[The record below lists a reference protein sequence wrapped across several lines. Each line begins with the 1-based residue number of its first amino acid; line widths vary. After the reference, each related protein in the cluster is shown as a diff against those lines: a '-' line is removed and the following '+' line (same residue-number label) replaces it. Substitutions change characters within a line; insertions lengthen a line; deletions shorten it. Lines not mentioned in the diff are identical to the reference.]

1 MPLACYRIPQTL
13 NRLIPVTGDLRPV
26 TSKGKTAIPGRQTKV
41 KHRHIRTTPSDKRT
55 ASDPGDVQG
64 VKNIKKAMLN
74 LNQNMSGLEQ
84 RAAIP
89 FEEFLGVLAANP
101 PLVIR
106 NVFQVFHDMMKA
118 YVGEGHDEYSDDP
131 ESIHYVHYD
140 CGKLFVEGTDHPF
153 FADRLFA
160 NRLISLVEAWKRGAQ
175 QNKIYL
181 FKGPPGCG
189 KSTFLNNLLKKFE
202 EYANSEAGL
211 RYEAVWRFDRKI
223 LGGLSD
229 LENHPLLEKLSHLL
243 DSAPPEPAELVTDN
257 GSQNSLQ
264 GSEAYMAANYLAG
277 DYVEVPC
284 PSHDNP
290 ILMIPKQHRREFFD
304 DLFKNDE
311 FKWKL
316 STEKEYDWVFRD
328 NSCTICSSLYE
339 ALLDRLQSPQK
350 VFDMLYARPYRF
362 NRRLGEGISVFN
374 PGDKPLRQNIMSNA
388 ILQRRINSM
397 LKDSNQVKYIFSEYA
412 KTHNGIYA
420 LMDVKSHN
428 TDRLIELH
436 NIISEGVHKVEDI
449 EENVNSL
456 LLAVMNPEDEKNIQ
470 GFQSFLDRVEYI
482 NIPYVMDLS
491 TEVEIYRNIFGKHI
505 DQQFLPRVLH
515 NFARVIISSRLN
527 IKSEA
532 MLEWI
537 GDPNKY
543 RLYCD
548 ENLQLLKMEIYTG
561 YIPAWLKEE
570 DRKQLTARR
579 RRNII
584 GESETEGEHGIS
596 GRDSISIFNQ
606 FYSAY
611 AKEDKLI
618 NMSDLCKFFTKIHKD
633 VKDLIPAGFLDS
645 LLRMYDYTILQEVKE
660 SLYYYNEQQISRD
673 LQNYLFAINF
683 EIGSVETCN
692 YTGEKLD
699 IDEEF
704 FEGIERRLLG
714 ANTENTQRLEFRKAA
729 QKEYTSAT
737 LTQEIMVEGRPI
749 TETKIYESMH
759 DRYVYNLKEKVLD
772 PFLENENF
780 RRAIKD
786 YKEEDF
792 KTYDKR
798 IRDDVSYLI
807 NNLCEKYR
815 YLEQGAKEVCMY
827 VIDNDLAKKFANP

>member
-1 MPLACYRIPQTL
+1 MKSIKK
-13 NRLIPVTGDLRPV
+13 LI
-26 TSKGKTAIPGRQTKV
+26 
-41 KHRHIRTTPSDKRT
+41 TPSK
-55 ASDPGDVQG
+55 
-64 VKNIKKAMLN
+64 KKAETVPDEKPELESIQKAMDN
-74 LNQNMSGLEQ
+74 LNQSIGDYEQ
-84 RAAIP
+84 RSPIN
-89 FEEFLGVLAANP
+89 FEGFLEE
-101 PLVIR
+101 LVAKPQVVVR
-106 NVFQVFHDMMKA
+106 NAFQVFHDMMKA
-118 YVGEGHDEYSDDP
+118 YVGEGTEEYPDDP
-131 ESIHYVHYD
+131 ESIHYVLYD
-140 CGKLFVEGTDHPF
+140 CSKLFAEGADYPF

-160 NRLISLVEAWKRGAQ
+160 NRLISLVEALKRGAQ
-175 QNKIYL
+175 QNKIYI

-189 KSTFLNNLLKKFE
+189 KSTFLNNMLMKFE
-202 EYANSEAGL
+202 EYANTDAGM
-211 RYEAVWRFDRKI
+211 RYETVWRFDRKI
-223 LGGLSD
+223 LDEFREYES
-229 LENHPLLEKLSHLL
+229 HPVLEKLSHLL
-243 DSAPPEPAELVTDN
+243 GTPLDDPAETEN
-257 GSQNSLQ
+257 GASNGNSLES
-264 GSEAYMAANYLAG
+264 SEAYAAAHYAPQLAN
-277 DYVEVPC
+277 DYIEVPC

-290 ILMIPKQHRREFFD
+290 ILMIPKHHRRGFYD

-328 NSCTICSSLYE
+328 NPCTICSSLYE
-339 ALLDRLQSPQK
+339 ALLDRLQSPEK
-350 VFDMLYARPYRF
+350 VFEMLYARPYRF

-374 PGDKPLRQNIMSNA
+374 PGDRPMRQNVMSNP
-388 ILQRRINSM
+388 ILQRRINSL
-397 LKDSNQVKYIFSEYA
+397 LKDSNRVKYIFSQYA
-412 KTHNGIYA
+412 KTNNGIYA

-428 TDRLIELH
+428 TERLIELH

-482 NIPYVMDLS
+482 TIPYVMDLA
-491 TEVEIYRNIFGKHI
+491 TEVEIYRSIFGKHI
-505 DQQFLPRVLH
+505 DERFLPRVLH

-527 IKSEA
+527 PKSEA

-537 GDPNKY
+537 KEPDKY

-561 YIPAWLKEE
+561 YIPAWLNED
-570 DRKQLTARR
+570 DRKGLTAKR

-584 GESETEGEHGIS
+584 AESEKEGEHGIS
-596 GRDSISIFNQ
+596 GRDSIKIFNK

-611 AKEDKLI
+611 AKDDKLI
-618 NMSDLCKFFTKIHKD
+618 NMSDLCKFFTKINKN

-660 SLYYYNEQQISRD
+660 SLYYYNEEQISREI
-673 LQNYLFAINF
+673 QNYLFAINF
-683 EIGSVETCN
+683 EIGSVETCT
-692 YTGEKLD
+692 YTGEKLT
-699 IDEEF
+699 ISEEF
-704 FEGIERRLLG
+704 LEGIEERLLG
-714 ANTENTQRLEFRKAA
+714 VKVTGDKRKAFRKAS
-729 QKEYTSAT
+729 QKEYTTKT
-737 LTQEIMVEGRPI
+737 LTQEIMVEDLSI
-749 TETKIYESMH
+749 TETKIFQSMH

-786 YKEEDF
+786 CNEEAF

-815 YLEQGAKEVCMY
+815 YTDQGAKEVCMY
-827 VIDNDLAKKFANP
+827 VIDSDLAKKFAKP